1 LLQFAVHRKA
11 QILEKEMRTHRFG
24 FTALAAIA
32 FVLVGALAA
41 PMLLAQQPAPAPGQQ
56 PAQPPAPGHPP
67 APALAPPK
75 PYKPVTIKLPV
86 AVADPSFVA
95 FRKQLG
101 DVAQKKDRAALAKL
115 VAQSFFLIAGEK
127 DAADKKKPGVDNLAK
142 ALSLD
147 GKDAVAGWA
156 TLGEYAK
163 EPTAEADEDHKG
175 VLCAP
180 ADPAFDEN
188 AAEALAKQTQTDPG
202 DWGYPVKDGVE
213 VRAAGKSDA
222 AVTDKL
228 GLYLVRVY
236 PDDSPAAAVQGPDFI
251 RVVLPSGKLGYVAAD
266 QLLSLGNEQLCYV
279 KEGAAWKI
287 AGFISTQ

>member
-1 LLQFAVHRKA
+1 
-11 QILEKEMRTHRFG
+11 MRTNRFG
-24 FTALAAIA
+24 LTILAAAA
-32 FVLVGALAA
+32 FLTAGALAA
-41 PMLLAQQPAPAPGQQ
+41 TSLLAQQPAPPAPGQP
-56 PAQPPAPGHPP
+56 PAQ
-67 APALAPPK
+67 ALAPPK

-86 AVADPSFVA
+86 PVADPAFVA

-101 DVAQKKDRAALAKL
+101 DIAQKKDRAALAKL
-115 VAQSFFLIAGEK
+115 VVAKNFFFVSGEK
-127 DAADKKKPGVDNLAK
+127 DAADKSKPGIDSLAK

-147 GKDAVAGWA
+147 GKDGTAGWA
-156 TLGEYAK
+156 TLTEYAK

-213 VRAAGKSDA
+213 VRSAGKPDA
-222 AVTDKL
+222 PVTDKL

-236 PDDSPAAAVQGPDFI
+236 PDESTTATSQGPDFI
-251 RVVLPSGKLGYVAAD
+251 RVVLPSGKTGYVAGD

-279 KEGAAWKI
+279 KEGGSWKI

>member
-1 LLQFAVHRKA
+1 MA
-11 QILEKEMRTHRFG
+11 QIPEKEMRIHRSSL
-24 FTALAAIA
+24 TALAAA
-32 FVLVGALAA
+32 FVILGTPAAA
-41 PMLLAQQPAPAPGQQ
+41 PVAAQQ
-56 PAQPPAPGHPP
+56 PAQPPAPGQPP
-67 APALAPPK
+67 APTPPR

-86 AVADPSFVA
+86 PVADPTFVA

-101 DVAQKKDRAALAKL
+101 DITQKKDRAALAKL
-115 VAQSFFLIAGEK
+115 VASSFFFVNGEK
-127 DAADKKKPGVDNLAK
+127 DAADKKKPGIDNLAK

-147 GKDAVAGWA
+147 GKDAAAGWA

-163 EPTAEADEDHKG
+163 EPTAEPDQDHKG

-202 DWGYPVKDGVE
+202 EWGYPVKDGVE
-213 VRAAGKSDA
+213 VRSAGKPDA
-222 AVTDKL
+222 PVSDKL

-236 PDDSPAAAVQGPDFI
+236 PDDSPAAAVQGSDFI
-251 RVVLPSGKLGYVAAD
+251 RIVLPSGKTGYVAGD

-279 KEGAAWKI
+279 KEGNAWKI
-287 AGFISTQ
+287 AGFIAAQ

>member
-1 LLQFAVHRKA
+1 
-11 QILEKEMRTHRFG
+11 MRTHRFG

-41 PMLLAQQPAPAPGQQ
+41 PVLLAQQPAPGQQ
-56 PAQPPAPGHPP
+56 PAQQPAPGRPL

-101 DVAQKKDRAALAKL
+101 DVAQKKDRAALAKM
-115 VAQSFFLIAGEK
+115 VAQSFFLVTGEK
-127 DAADKKKPGVDNLAK
+127 DAADKKKPGIDNLAK

-147 GKDAVAGWA
+147 GKDATGWA
-156 TLGEYAK
+156 TLSEYAK

-213 VRAAGKSDA
+213 VRAAGKPDA
-222 AVTDKL
+222 PVTDKL
-228 GLYLVRVY
+228 GLHLVRVY

>member
-1 LLQFAVHRKA
+1 MH
-11 QILEKEMRTHRFG
+11 THRFG
-24 FTALAAIA
+24 LTALAATTFVIA
-32 FVLVGALAA
+32 GALAA
-41 PMLLAQQPAPAPGQQ
+41 TSLLAQQPAPPPAAQPGQ
-56 PAQPPAPGHPP
+56 PATPGQPP

-86 AVADPSFVA
+86 AVTDASFVA

-101 DVAQKKDRAALAKL
+101 DIAQKKDRGALAKL
-115 VAQSFFLIAGEK
+115 VAPSFFLVTGEK
-127 DAADKKKPGVDNLAK
+127 DSADKKKPGIDNLSK

-147 GKDAVAGWA
+147 GKDSAAGWA
-156 TLGEYAK
+156 TLAEYAK

-213 VRAAGKSDA
+213 VRSAGKPDA
-222 AVTDKL
+222 PVTDKL

-236 PDDSPAAAVQGPDFI
+236 PDDSPAAAVHGLDFI
-251 RVVLPSGKLGYVAAD
+251 RIVLPSGKTGYVAGD

>member
-1 LLQFAVHRKA
+1 
-11 QILEKEMRTHRFG
+11 MRTHRFG
-24 FTALAAIA
+24 LTVLAATA
-32 FVLVGALAA
+32 FVIAGALAA
-41 PMLLAQQPAPAPGQQ
+41 TSLLAQQPAPPPAQQ
-56 PAQPPAPGHPP
+56 PAQPAPGQPP

-86 AVADPSFVA
+86 PVADPSFVA

-115 VAQSFFLIAGEK
+115 VAAGFFFVTGEK
-127 DAADKKKPGVDNLAK
+127 DAADKKKPGIDNLAK

-147 GKDAVAGWA
+147 GKDATAGWA
-156 TLGEYAK
+156 TLAEYAK

-202 DWGYPVKDGVE
+202 DWGYPAKDGVE
-213 VRAAGKSDA
+213 VRAAGKPDA
-222 AVTDKL
+222 PVTDKL

-236 PDDSPAAAVQGPDFI
+236 PDESPAAAVQGTDFI
-251 RVVLPSGKLGYVAAD
+251 RVVLPSGKTGYVAGD

-279 KEGAAWKI
+279 KEGASWKI

>member
-1 LLQFAVHRKA
+1 MA
-11 QILEKEMRTHRFG
+11 QILEKEMRIHG
-24 FTALAAIA
+24 FSLTALAATA
-32 FVLVGALAA
+32 FVIAGALAA
-41 PMLLAQQPAPAPGQQ
+41 TSLQAQQPGPAQQPAPAQ
-56 PAQPPAPGHPP
+56 
-67 APALAPPK
+67 APPK
-75 PYKPVTIKLPV
+75 PYQPVTIKLPTP
-86 AVADPSFVA
+86 VADPTFVA

-101 DVAQKKDRAALAKL
+101 DIAQKKDRAALAKL
-115 VAQSFFLIAGEK
+115 VAQSFFFVNGEK
-127 DAADKKKPGVDNLAK
+127 DAADKKKPGIDNLAK

-147 GKDAVAGWA
+147 GKDSAAGWA

-163 EPTAEADEDHKG
+163 EPTAEPDEEHKG

-213 VRAAGKSDA
+213 VRAAAKPDA
-222 AVTDKL
+222 PVTDKL

-236 PDDSPAAAVQGPDFI
+236 PDDSPAGAVQGPDFI
-251 RVVLPSGKLGYVAAD
+251 RIVLPSGKTGYVAGD

-279 KEGAAWKI
+279 KDGSGWKI